1 MREYNIFSAM
11 ECAILTVANLK
22 LHLGSQDQF
31 PEWKSKNAKMH
42 ATADDTSWEEWQG
55 KAGSFTGVLDKDDL
69 EYNPFATVAIVCV
82 DSR

>member
-1 MREYNIFSAM
+1 
-11 ECAILTVANLK
+11 
-22 LHLGSQDQF
+22 
-31 PEWKSKNAKMH
+31 MH